1 MMSEW
6 NGPLEKIDDFRWRVP
21 QSYRHEMNADG
32 VLFAS
37 EKLMKEIRNDQALEQ
52 LANVATLPGIVGASM
67 SMPDTHWGYG
77 FPIGGVA
84 AFDVEEGIIS
94 PGGVGYDINCGVRL
108 MRSDLRQEDVL
119 PRIDRLTDELFRL
132 VPSGMGSKSAVVKVS
147 DSELEEVVTKGAQW
161 AAQRGFATREDVQ
174 HIEEHGCIEGADPEK
189 ITPRAR
195 ERGCPQI
202 ATLGAGNHF
211 LEVQAVEEIFN
222 PRIAQTLGIL
232 EVGQVTVM
240 VHTGS
245 RGFGYQVCDDSLE
258 IMQRAAGKYG
268 IKLVDR
274 QLACA
279 PVRSAEAQAYLGA
292 MRCAVNYAFANRQ
305 VITYALRQAF
315 ERVFSQG
322 WEKLGLHL
330 VYDVAHNIAKFE
342 EHEVDGKKRQ
352 LCVHRKGATRAFPPG
367 SPFIPE
373 DYKEIGQPV
382 LVPGDMGTC
391 SYLLV
396 GTETAMRET
405 WGSTCHGAGRVMSRN
420 QALKG
425 IRGDD
430 LVQQLLEQGITVKA
444 ESKRTVAEE
453 APFAYKDVSEVVDTC
468 DGAGISKKVAKLRPL
483 GVIKG

>member
-1 MMSEW
+1 MSEW

-21 QSYRHEMNADG
+21 KSYRNEMNTDG
-32 VLFAS
+32 VLYAS
-37 EKLMKEIRNDQALEQ
+37 EKLMKDIRNDQALEQ
-52 LANVATLPGIVGASM
+52 LANVATLPGIVGYSM

-84 AFDVEEGIIS
+84 AFDVNTGIVS

-108 MRSDLRQEDVL
+108 IRSDLREEEVL

-161 AAQRGFATREDVQ
+161 ALKRGFATRADIE
-174 HIEEHGCIEGADPEK
+174 HIEEHGRIDGADPEQV
-189 ITPRAR
+189 TPRAR
-195 ERGCPQI
+195 VRGCPQI

-211 LEVQAVEEIFN
+211 LEVQVVEEIFD
-222 PRIAQTLGIL
+222 PRIAQVFGIL

-258 IMQRAAGKYG
+258 IMQRAAQKYG
-268 IKLVDR
+268 IRLLDR

-279 PVRSAEAQAYLGA
+279 PLQSPEAQAYLGA

-315 ERVFSQG
+315 ENVFGQG
-322 WEKLGLHL
+322 WEKLGLSL

-342 EHEVDGKKRQ
+342 EHEVNGQRKK
-352 LCVHRKGATRAFPPG
+352 LCVHRKGATRAFPAG
-367 SPFIPE
+367 NPFIPD
-373 DYKEIGQPV
+373 DYRETGQPV
-382 LVPGDMGTC
+382 LVPGDMGSC

-405 WGSTCHGAGRVMSRN
+405 WGSTCHGAGRMMSRK
-420 QALKG
+420 QALKRITG
-425 IRGDD
+425 E
-430 LVQQLLEQGITVKA
+430 QLIQELHDQGITVKA
-444 ESKRTVAEE
+444 NSKKTVAEE
-453 APFAYKDVSEVVDTC
+453 APFAYKDVSEVVDAC
-468 DGAGISKKVAKLRPL
+468 QGAGISRKVAKLRPV
-483 GVIKG
+483 GVVKG